1 MGSLRD
7 SPVLEFHELDVRFRE
22 GVSEAR
28 FDLFDEVI
36 GDGGADI
43 FFCCVVGLFPKLS
56 EVKVAEKRPR
66 VHHVR

>member
-7 SPVLEFHELDVRFRE
+7 STVLKFHELEIRFRE

-28 FDLFDEVI
+28 FDLFHEVI

-43 FFCCVVGLFPKLS
+43 FFRCVVGSVPKLS
-56 EVKVAEKRPR
+56 EVKVAEKSSM
-66 VHHVR
+66 